1 MRAFGFLVSR
11 AVLCGGLGLAALLG
25 PGPAAFAAVPAECS
39 EVSVIPRPTY
49 YYEAGAEPVSL
60 TAPREHAQLL
70 VRCVPGSRD
79 SRDARSPREILSA
92 AGFEVREVHD
102 VSGTADKAT
111 TGLFLAELG
120 KPLDSR
126 ALGQRLQ
133 ALALDSGCLDVA
145 STLYLSRDRA
155 KVVALS
161 PIYALPRPEVKDKLV
176 TDTAAALGL
185 AQIGVDGGDTA
196 VLAFEPDQPFVDL
209 WCLSRKLYETGVFEW
224 VEPEMFVRLR
234 ELTNDPFYDDQWGL
248 ENNGQNV
255 CGAAGTPDA
264 DANVDQAWSLATG
277 AGIRIAVIDDGVQLN
292 HPDLPVVAAHD
303 SWDNSGDGGP
313 QVSFDRHGTSCAGI
327 AAATAENSLGVA
339 GVAPSAGMVAIRFAE
354 AGPANSLDTSNGAMK
369 RAIDWAWDN
378 ENADVL
384 SNSWGG
390 GSASNRVKRAIRR
403 AKDDGRGGL
412 GSVVL
417 FATGND
423 NSSVIWPAE
432 MDEVIAVGA
441 SSPCDE
447 RKNPGSCDGE
457 TNWGSNFGPEVDVVA
472 PGVAMPTTDR
482 TGSAGYNSGGDY
494 FTCFNGTSSATPFAA
509 GVAGLLLS
517 RNPALSADRV
527 QEILQRAAQDIEA
540 PGFDN
545 ASGHGRVD
553 ALRTLEF
560 AFCSPSGDEKASFYW
575 ASGNRYRIYSFVPGE
590 IFVATPHVLLKV
602 QNVGGTGQNMFAI
615 ETSGGIHSVPGYPY
629 LLGSQVFSG
638 VINDVDYIAGH
649 TVVSLSDGRLL
660 KVSGTGGTGQN
671 MFAVNEHSAGFTGVS
686 GYPYYVGSHRFDS
699 GVRSVTAIGGQTLI
713 AFNDGKLLKVNGA
726 CGSGFNVCA
735 INESSGD
742 FTSISGYTYYAGD
755 QHLSAAASVV
765 AVVGGQTLIGFDNGK
780 MLKINGSGGG
790 GDNMFAITETSGGF
804 NGLTGYSYY
813 AGDADFSS
821 AARVIAGIGGTTL
834 IGFDNGK
841 LLKVNGTGGGGHNM
855 FAVNETSGG
864 FDGLTGYSYYVGDQ
878 AFGGGVRVIEDV
890 GGSTLVGLADGRML
904 RSSGT
909 GGGGHNLFAVNPTS
923 YGFETVT
930 GYSYLQGS
938 AHFNRPVV
946 SFTQIGGVSFF
957 GLADGAFVKVQGT
970 GGTGG
975 NMMALVREGGCFQGL
990 CGYDY
995 FRGCQDF
1002 SGSPF

>member
-1 MRAFGFLVSR
+1 MRAFGLLVSL
-11 AVLCGGLGLAALLG
+11 AVLLGVA
-25 PGPAAFAAVPAECS
+25 PAAFAAVPAECS
-39 EVSVIPRPTY
+39 GVSVVPRPAY
-49 YYEAGAEPVSL
+49 YYETGKEPVSL
-60 TAPREHAQLL
+60 STPREHAQLL
-70 VRCVPGSRD
+70 VRCVAGSRD
-79 SRDARSPREILSA
+79 TRSPREVLAA

-111 TGLFLAELG
+111 TGLFLADLA

-126 ALGQRLQ
+126 TLDQHLA
-133 ALALDSGCLDVA
+133 ALARDGGCLDVA
-145 STLYLSRDRA
+145 STLYLSEDRA
-155 KVVALS
+155 KVVALA
-161 PIYALPRPEVKDKLV
+161 PIYALPQPGVKAQAYIDA
-176 TDTAAALGL
+176 AAALGL
-185 AQIGVDGGDTA
+185 AHTGFDGGDPA

-209 WCLSRKLYETGVFEW
+209 WCLSRKLYETGVFQW
-224 VEPEMFVRLR
+224 VEPEMFFRLR
-234 ELTNDPFYDDQWGL
+234 ALTNDPFYVNQWGID
-248 ENNGQNV
+248 NTGQTV
-255 CGAAGTPDA
+255 CGAAGLAEA

-277 AGIRIAVIDDGVQLN
+277 AGMRIAVIDDGIQLN

-303 SWDNSGDGGP
+303 TWDNDGDGGP
-313 QVSFDRHGTSCAGI
+313 IVSFDRHGTSCAGI
-327 AAATAENSLGVA
+327 AAATAENSQGVA
-339 GVAPSAGMVAIRFAE
+339 GVAPSAGMVAVRFAE
-354 AGPANSLDTSNGAMK
+354 AGSGGSLDTSNGAMK

-390 GSASNRVKRAIRR
+390 GSPSNRVKRAIRR

-423 NSSVIWPAE
+423 DANNVIWPAE

-457 TNWGSNFGPEVDVVA
+457 TNWGSNFGPEVDIVA
-472 PGVAMPTTDR
+472 PGVAMHTTDR
-482 TGSAGYNSGGDY
+482 TGSAGYNNAGD
-494 FTCFNGTSSATPFAA
+494 FFACFNGTSSATPFAA
-509 GVAGLLLS
+509 GVAALLLS
-517 RNPALSADRV
+517 RNPALTADRV
-527 QEILQRAAQDIEA
+527 QEILQLSAQDIEA

-560 AFCSPSGDEKASFYW
+560 AFCSPSGDEKAGFYW
-575 ASGNRYRIYSFVPGE
+575 ASGNRYRVYSFVPGE
-590 IFVATPHVLLKV
+590 IFVATPHVLLKI
-602 QNVGGTGQNMFAI
+602 QNVGGTGQNMFAL
-615 ETSGGIHSVPGYPY
+615 ETSGGIHSVAGYPY
-629 LLGSQVFSG
+629 LLGSQVFNG
-638 VINDVDYIAGH
+638 VINDVDYIAGQ
-649 TVVSLSDGRLL
+649 TLVSLSDGRLL
-660 KVSGTGGTGQN
+660 KVHGTGGTGQN
-671 MFAVNEHSAGFTGVS
+671 MFAVSEHSAGFTGLS
-686 GYPYYVGSHRFDS
+686 GYPYYAGSHRFDS

-713 AFNDGKLLKVNGA
+713 AFADGKLLKVNGS
-726 CGSGFNVCA
+726 CGGGFNLCA
-735 INESSGD
+735 INETSSD
-742 FTSISGYTYYAGD
+742 FTGLSGYSYYAGD
-755 QHLSAAASVV
+755 QDVSAAASVV
-765 AVVGGQTLIGFDNGK
+765 AVVGGQTLIGFENGK

-790 GDNMFAITETSGGF
+790 GHNMFAVTETSGGF
-804 NGLTGYSYY
+804 NGLSGYTYY

-821 AARVIAGIGGTTL
+821 AARVITGTSGYTL

-841 LLKVNGTGGGGHNM
+841 LLKINGTGGGGHNM

-864 FDGLTGYSYYVGDQ
+864 FDGLAGYSYYVGDQ